1 MIKLWACFNSSRIE
15 VFKDHETQGAF
26 LAQFD
31 VKLKKSNVVAQ
42 KRPTQ
47 GQAFQGAAS

>member
-1 MIKLWACFNSSRIE
+1 MIKLQACFNSSRIE
-15 VFKDHETQGAF
+15 FFKDHEIQEAF
-26 LAQFD
+26 LAQLN

-47 GQAFQGAAS
+47 GQAFQRAAG